1 MCLTFVLSSP
11 LVRDAHA
18 LPPQLKDGANWTLM
32 VKAHSPKTGKLS
44 GNNNRRIKKNTF
56 LFLLFYFLADL
67 GEARG
72 CSTNTFVIH

>member
-18 LPPQLKDGANWTLM
+18 LPPQLKDGANWTPM

-44 GNNNRRIKKNTF
+44 GNNNRRIKKKHFFFYCFTF
-56 LFLLFYFLADL
+56 
-67 GEARG
+67 
-72 CSTNTFVIH
+72 